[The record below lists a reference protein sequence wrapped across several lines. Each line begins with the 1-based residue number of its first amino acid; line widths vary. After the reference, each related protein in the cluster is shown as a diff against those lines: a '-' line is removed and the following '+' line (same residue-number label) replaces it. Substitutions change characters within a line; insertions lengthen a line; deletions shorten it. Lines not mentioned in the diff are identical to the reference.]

1 MAPAIRSNI
10 ISRNT
15 KREGIVRFKFI
26 KMKNSFTEYLIK
38 NGWIEVSFLTYQ
50 FQENKSVELFFDT
63 SNRVELYINKKRISG
78 KYIERIE
85 DLVSFLSDNKS
96 I

>member
-10 ISRNT
+10 IFRNT
-15 KREGIVRFKFI
+15 KREDIVRFKFI

-50 FQENKSVELFFDT
+50 FQENKSVELFFNT
-63 SNRVELYINKKRISG
+63 SNQVELHINKKRTSE
-78 KYIERIE
+78 KHLKSIE
-85 DLVSFLSDNKS
+85 DLVSFLSDNKL

>member
-1 MAPAIRSNI
+1 
-10 ISRNT
+10 
-15 KREGIVRFKFI
+15 
-26 KMKNSFTEYLIK
+26 MKNSFTEYLIK

-63 SNRVELYINKKRISG
+63 SNQVELYINKKRISR
-78 KYIERIE
+78 KYLRSIE
-85 DLVSFLSDNKS
+85 DLVSLLSDNKL

>member
-1 MAPAIRSNI
+1 
-10 ISRNT
+10 
-15 KREGIVRFKFI
+15 
-26 KMKNSFTEYLIK
+26 MKNSFTEYLIK

-50 FQENKSVELFFDT
+50 FQENKSVELVFDT
-63 SNRVELYINKKRISG
+63 SNQVELYINKKRISG

>member
-1 MAPAIRSNI
+1 MVPAIRSNI
-10 ISRNT
+10 TFRNT
-15 KREGIVRFKFI
+15 KREDIVRFKFI

-38 NGWIEVSFLTYQ
+38 NGWIEISFLTYQ

-63 SNRVELYINKKRISG
+63 SNQVELYINKKRISG

>member
-10 ISRNT
+10 IFRNT
-15 KREGIVRFKFI
+15 KREDIVRFKFI

-38 NGWIEVSFLTYQ
+38 NGWLEVSCLTYQ

-63 SNRVELYINKKRISG
+63 SNQIELYINKKRISG
-78 KYIERIE
+78 KYLKSIE
-85 DLVSFLSDNKS
+85 DLVSFLSDKKL

>member
-1 MAPAIRSNI
+1 M
-10 ISRNT
+10 RNSY
-15 KREGIVRFKFI
+15 RIF
-26 KMKNSFTEYLIK
+26 NK
-38 NGWIEVSFLTYQ
+38 NGWIEISFLTYQ

-63 SNRVELYINKKRISG
+63 SNQVGLCINEKRISG

-85 DLVSFLSDNKS
+85 DLVSFLSDSKL

>member
-1 MAPAIRSNI
+1 MVPAIRSNI

-15 KREGIVRFKFI
+15 KREDIVRFKFI

-63 SNRVELYINKKRISG
+63 SNQVELYINKKEHLENILEAL
-78 KYIERIE
+78 KI
-85 DLVSFLSDNKS
+85 
-96 I
+96 

>member
-1 MAPAIRSNI
+1 
-10 ISRNT
+10 
-15 KREGIVRFKFI
+15 
-26 KMKNSFTEYLIK
+26 MKNSFTEYLIK
-38 NGWIEVSFLTYQ
+38 NGWIEISFLTYQ

-63 SNRVELYINKKRISG
+63 SNQVELYINKKRISG